1 MKGGK
6 TVAITNSSGYTEK
19 QHNIVLENRKKLVMS
34 GVLEVESF
42 EDDVVE
48 LKTSKG
54 ELTIR
59 GENLK
64 MESFISET
72 GDLVVNGNIYAF
84 VYLNDTSKK
93 QGFLNRL
100 FK

>member
-1 MKGGK
+1 M
-6 TVAITNSSGYTEK
+6 AITNSSGYTEK

-34 GVLEVESF
+34 GVLVVESF

>member
-1 MKGGK
+1 M
-6 TVAITNSSGYTEK
+6 VSNSSSER
-19 QHNIVLENRKKLVMS
+19 QHNIILEDRKKLVLS

-42 EDDVVE
+42 EEEAVE

-54 ELTIR
+54 DLTIR
-59 GENLK
+59 GDNLK

-72 GDLVVNGNIYAF
+72 GDLIINGNIYAF
-84 VYLNDTSKK
+84 IYLNDSTKK
-93 QGFLNRL
+93 QGFFSRL

>member
-1 MKGGK
+1 M
-6 TVAITNSSGYTEK
+6 AITNSSGYTEK

-54 ELTIR
+54 DLTIR

>member
-1 MKGGK
+1 M
-6 TVAITNSSGYTEK
+6 AITNSSGYTEK

-64 MESFISET
+64 MESFNSET
-72 GDLVVNGNIYAF
+72 GDLLVNGKIYAF

>member
-1 MKGGK
+1 MA
-6 TVAITNSSGYTEK
+6 VTNSSNFSEK
-19 QHNIVLENRKKLVMS
+19 PHNIILENRKKLILS
-34 GVLEVESF
+34 GILDVESF
-42 EDDVVE
+42 EEDVAE

-54 ELTIR
+54 MLTVR
-59 GENLK
+59 GDNLK

-72 GDLVVNGNIYAF
+72 GDLSINGNIYAF

-93 QGFLNRL
+93 EGFFNRL

>member
-1 MKGGK
+1 M
-6 TVAITNSSGYTEK
+6 AITNSSGYTEK

-48 LKTSKG
+48 VKTSKG

>member
-1 MKGGK
+1 M
-6 TVAITNSSGYTEK
+6 VATNSSGYTER
-19 QHNIVLENRKKLVMS
+19 QHNIILEDRKKLVLS
-34 GVLEVESF
+34 GILEVESF
-42 EDDVVE
+42 EEDSVE

-59 GENLK
+59 GEGLK

-72 GDLVVNGNIYAF
+72 GDLIINGNIYAF
-84 VYLNDTSKK
+84 IYLNDSTKK
-93 QGFLNRL
+93 QGFLSRL

>member
-1 MKGGK
+1 M
-6 TVAITNSSGYTEK
+6 AITNSSGYTEK

-100 FK
+100 FQ